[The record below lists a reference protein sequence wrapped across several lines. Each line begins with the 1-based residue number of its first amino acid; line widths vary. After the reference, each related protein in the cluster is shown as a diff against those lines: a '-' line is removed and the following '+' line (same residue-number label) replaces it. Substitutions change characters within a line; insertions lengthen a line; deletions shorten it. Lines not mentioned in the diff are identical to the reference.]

1 METRAALLSWAPFRR
16 LPAPPDPVP
25 GAARP
30 PRPPM
35 STPLVVLLLVLLLVA
50 VLVAVM
56 PRLGDLAP
64 GADGAWSDLE
74 PLDLGGDEASDLPA
88 SIAAAPGPR
97 PGLWRLTVSA
107 SSDLEGESCALV
119 GTFNQWDETALPME
133 RTGDG
138 RWRVEVELE
147 AGVHRYKFCLD
158 GERWVPDPASEENE
172 DDGFGSENSV
182 LRLGALGRPETMERV
197 LADGA
202 VNTAALAHDP
212 ALPLYRHRLADG
224 RVRLRYR
231 TLDGD
236 VDGVAL
242 LREGLAPL
250 ELAPIESP
258 SPFLFWQVDLDAPAG
273 AAPLGYRFA
282 VRDGELGRLDPR
294 EHVLDPAELP
304 EIRTPDWAKE
314 AIWYQIFP
322 ERFRNGDPTN
332 DPELTRRWTS
342 DWNEPAAF
350 EGEDGQT
357 FWEFYVYQRMYGG
370 DLKGIADRLDH
381 LQELGVDA
389 IYLNPIFQAEGPHK
403 YNATDFRHVDTA
415 FGAGED
421 HAAATANEDLA
432 DPSTWTWTPSDRLFL
447 DFLAECKARGLR
459 VILDAV
465 FNHVGVMNP
474 AFRDVQERGE
484 ESAFAD
490 WFRIRSWQ
498 PFEYAGWAGFGELP
512 VFAKSATG
520 FASEAVKEHVFAV
533 TRRWMDP
540 DGDGDPSDGIDGWRL
555 DVPGEIAPEF
565 WAEWRALV
573 KSINPDAYISGEI
586 WDRADRWL
594 DGRTFDAVMNY
605 RFAEPVVA
613 WVGNIERKIS
623 VTELDRQ
630 LLELRLAYPAEV
642 SFALMNLVDSHDT
655 DRIASMLLN
664 PDRPFDRSNQIQR
677 ADDYDS
683 GRPHPIHFARQRLIA
698 LLQMTYVGAPMI
710 YYGDEVGMWGADD
723 PTNRQPMIWRDLE
736 PYDRPDEVFF
746 DEGHF
751 AVYRE
756 LVALRRAHA
765 ALRLGSF
772 RTVITDEA
780 QDLWVFERVLGEDSV
795 LVALTPSEAGAR
807 FELPESPA
815 GTRWVSV
822 LGDGGEDHGGS
833 VRVPGLFGRVW
844 SART

>member
-1 METRAALLSWAPFRR
+1 M
-16 LPAPPDPVP
+16 
-25 GAARP
+25 
-30 PRPPM
+30 
-35 STPLVVLLLVLLLVA
+35 
-50 VLVAVM
+50 
-56 PRLGDLAP
+56 
-64 GADGAWSDLE
+64 
-74 PLDLGGDEASDLPA
+74 
-88 SIAAAPGPR
+88 
-97 PGLWRLTVSA
+97 
-107 SSDLEGESCALV
+107 
-119 GTFNQWDETALPME
+119 
-133 RTGDG
+133 
-138 RWRVEVELE
+138 
-147 AGVHRYKFCLD
+147 
-158 GERWVPDPASEENE
+158 
-172 DDGFGSENSV
+172 
-182 LRLGALGRPETMERV
+182 
-197 LADGA
+197 
-202 VNTAALAHDP
+202 
-212 ALPLYRHRLADG
+212 
-224 RVRLRYR
+224 
-231 TLDGD
+231 
-236 VDGVAL
+236 
-242 LREGLAPL
+242 
-250 ELAPIESP
+250 
-258 SPFLFWQVDLDAPAG
+258 DLDAPAG

-447 DFLAECKARGLR
+447 DFLAECKARGFR

-490 WFRIRSWQ
+490 WFRVRSWQ
-498 PFEYAGWAGFGELP
+498 PFEYVGWAGFGELP

-613 WVGNIERKIS
+613 WVGNIERKLS

-677 ADDYDS
+677 ADDYNS

-698 LLQMTYVGAPMI
+698 LAQMTYVGAPMI

-723 PTNRQPMIWRDLE
+723 PTNRQPMLWRDLE
-736 PYDRPDEVFF
+736 TLRPAGGGLHH
-746 DEGHF
+746 EGHF
-751 AVYRE
+751 AVLPRG
-756 LVALRRAHA
+756 VALRRAHA
-765 ALRLGSF
+765 ALRMGSF
-772 RTVITDEA
+772 ETVITDED
-780 QDLWVFERVLGEDSV
+780 QDLWVFERVLGDDSV
-795 LVALTPSEAGAR
+795 LVAPDAVRGGRAIRAARAAGRDALGERARGRGRGPRRLGAGA
-807 FELPESPA
+807 
-815 GTRWVSV
+815 
-822 LGDGGEDHGGS
+822 D
-833 VRVPGLFGRVW
+833 LFGRVW

>member
-1 METRAALLSWAPFRR
+1 MLTTL
-16 LPAPPDPVP
+16 V
-25 GAARP
+25 
-30 PRPPM
+30 
-35 STPLVVLLLVLLLVA
+35 VVLLLAVLLA
-50 VLVAVM
+50 AT
-56 PRLGDLAP
+56 PCLGDLAHSAE
-64 GADGAWSDLE
+64 GDWLDLE
-74 PLDLGGDEASDLPA
+74 PLDLGGDVARDLPD
-88 SIAAAPGPR
+88 SIAAAPASR
-97 PGLWRLTVSA
+97 PGWWRLTVSA

-119 GTFNQWDETALPME
+119 GTFNHWDEVALPME
-133 RTGDG
+133 RTSDG
-138 RWRVEVELE
+138 RWRVELELE
-147 AGVHRYKFCLD
+147 AGIYRYKFCLD
-158 GERWVPDPASEENE
+158 GERWVPDPESEENE
-172 DDGFGSENSV
+172 DDGFGSANSV
-182 LRLGALGRPETMERV
+182 LRIGALGRPEAMERSMG
-197 LADGA
+197 DGA
-202 VNTAALAHDP
+202 VNTAALAHDHE
-212 ALPLYRHRLADG
+212 LPLYRHRVADG

-231 TLDGD
+231 TLEGD
-236 VDGVAL
+236 VEAVAL
-242 LREGLAPL
+242 LRDGQAPL

-258 SPFLFWQVDLDAPAG
+258 APFLFWQVDVDAPADS
-273 AAPLGYRFA
+273 ASFEYRFA
-282 VRDGELGRLDPR
+282 VRDGERSHVDPR
-294 EHVLDPAELP
+294 VHALDPAALP

-322 ERFRNGDPTN
+322 ERFCNGDPSN
-332 DPELTRRWTS
+332 DPEFTRRWTS
-342 DWNEPAAF
+342 DWNEPAEF

-357 FWEFYVYQRMYGG
+357 FWEYYVYQRMYGG

-381 LQELGVDA
+381 LVELGVDA

-403 YNATDFRHVDTA
+403 YNATDFRHVDTG

-421 HAAATANEDLA
+421 YHEATAGEQLD

-447 DFLAECKARGLR
+447 DFLRECKGRGLR
-459 VILDAV
+459 VVLDAV

-484 ESAFAD
+484 ESPFAD
-490 WFRIRSWQ
+490 WFRVRSWQ
-498 PFEYAGWAGFGELP
+498 PFEYSGWAGFGELP
-512 VFAKSATG
+512 VFAKSPTG
-520 FASEAVKEHVFAV
+520 FASEAAKEHIFAV

-565 WAEWRALV
+565 WAEWRDLV
-573 KSINPDAYISGEI
+573 KSINPDAYISGEV

-605 RFAEPVVA
+605 RFAEPLVA
-613 WVGNIERKIS
+613 WVGNIERKIG
-623 VTELDRQ
+623 VKELDRQ

-664 PDRPFDRSNQIQR
+664 PDRPYDRSNQIQR

-683 GRPHPIHFARQRLIA
+683 GRPHPIHFARQRLVA
-698 LLQMTYVGAPMI
+698 LVQMTYVGAPMI

-736 PYDRPDEVFF
+736 PYDRADEVYF

-751 AVYRE
+751 EVYRQM
-756 LVALRRAHA
+756 VALRREHV

-772 RTVITDEA
+772 RTVITDEE
-780 QDLWVFERVLGEDSV
+780 QDLWVFERVHGDEAV

-807 FELPESPA
+807 FDLPEPPA
-815 GTRWVSV
+815 GTHWVSV
-822 LGDGGEDHGGS
+822 LGDEGEDHGAS

-844 SART
+844 TARS